1 MRSVRFDPATHT
13 SIDAVVWSR
22 WEARARESTEE
33 MRGWFDARAKTSPN
47 TPLPAQPKF
56 NAAVWS
62 DLKDII
68 LEKVFRG
75 RCAFCEVAEDVN
87 AFGDAEHYRP
97 KRPVEAVNVQGKMK
111 PLAIGAEDHP
121 GYGWLAYDWQN
132 LVVACS
138 KCNTFKAN
146 QFPVGAM
153 HCTAPTAQ
161 CETTVEI
168 NTFEQPLLLHPY
180 FDVAEEH
187 LTFGVRGI
195 VSARGNSIRGRAT
208 IEVCRLDREALR
220 AARDREQINAWRAV
234 EALVRGDCKL
244 PDAVQEFEK
253 RCLAGEEKFSAAV
266 LDYVYAKLAEH
277 LELLKADQKS
287 VERVLAARRI

>member
-146 QFPVGAM
+146 QFPVAKA
-153 HCTAPTAQ
+153 HCAGPSPG
-161 CETTVEI
+161 CETTTDL
-168 NTFEQPLLLHPY
+168 NAFEDPLLLHRY
-180 FDVAEEH
+180 FDDPEEH
-187 LTFGVRGI
+187 LRFGERGV
-195 VSARGNSIRGRAT
+195 VSARNKSLRGQVT
-208 IEVCRLDREALR
+208 IDVCRLDREPLR
-220 AARDREQINAWRAV
+220 AAREREQTNAWREV
-234 EALVRGDCKL
+234 NVLMHEGKSIIEALGLLEARCRAGDE
-244 PDAVQEFEK
+244 Q
-253 RCLAGEEKFSAAV
+253 FSLAV
-266 LDYVYAKLAEH
+266 LDYLYAKLAEH
-277 LELLKADQKS
+277 LAELKARQS
-287 VERVLAARRI
+287 AVEKLLANRRT